1 MEIPD
6 KVKDK
11 NYRERVFEIV
21 RQIPSGRVM
30 TYGQIAEIL
39 GGRFNAQVVCLALHC
54 AGGEKI
60 PWQRVITSQGTC
72 ATGKI
77 FLPYNVQQKLLEAEG
92 VLFDE
97 KSRCDLKK
105 YLWSPE
111 NFESSIKPEAV
122 QLSLFG

>member
-1 MEIPD
+1 MKSD
-6 KVKDK
+6 DK
-11 NYRERVFEIV
+11 NYCARIFELV
-21 RQIPSGRVM
+21 EQIPRGRVM

-39 GGRFNAQVVCLALHC
+39 GGRFSAQVVCLALHS

-60 PWQRVITSQGTC
+60 PWQRVITSHGSC

-77 FLPYNVQQKLLEAEG
+77 FLPYNVQRKLLEAEG

-105 YLWSPE
+105 YRWSPE
-111 NFESSIKPEAV
+111 KFESSIKPEAV

>member
-1 MEIPD
+1 MKSD
-6 KVKDK
+6 DK
-11 NYRERVFEIV
+11 NYCARIFELV
-21 RQIPSGRVM
+21 EQIPFGRVM
-30 TYGQIAEIL
+30 TYGQIAETL
-39 GGRFNAQVVCLALHC
+39 GGQFNAQVVCLALHC
-54 AGGEKI
+54 VGGEKI

-77 FLPYNVQQKLLEAEG
+77 SLPYNAQQKLLEAEG

>member
-1 MEIPD
+1 MKSD
-6 KVKDK
+6 DK
-11 NYRERVFEIV
+11 NYCARIFELV
-21 RQIPSGRVM
+21 ARIPFGRVM

-39 GGRFNAQVVCLALHC
+39 GGEFSAKVVCLALHA

-60 PWQRVITSQGTC
+60 PWQRVITSQGSC
-72 ATGKI
+72 GSGKI

-97 KSRCDLKK
+97 KLRCDLKK
-105 YLWSPE
+105 YQWLPE
-111 NFESSIKPEAV
+111 KFESSIKPDAV

>member
-1 MEIPD
+1 MKSD
-6 KVKDK
+6 DK
-11 NYRERVFEIV
+11 NYCARIFELV
-21 RQIPSGRVM
+21 EQIPFGRVM

-39 GGRFNAQVVCLALHC
+39 GGQFSAKVVCLVLHS
-54 AGGEKI
+54 AGDEKI

-77 FLPYNVQQKLLEAEG
+77 FLPYNAQQKLLEAEG
-92 VLFDE
+92 VLFDA

-105 YLWSPE
+105 YQWSPE
-111 NFESSIKPEAV
+111 KFESLIKPEVV